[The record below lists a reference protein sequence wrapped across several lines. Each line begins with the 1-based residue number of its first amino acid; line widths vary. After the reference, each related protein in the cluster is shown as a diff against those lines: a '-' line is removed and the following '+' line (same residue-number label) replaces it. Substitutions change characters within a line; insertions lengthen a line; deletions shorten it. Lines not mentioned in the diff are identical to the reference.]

1 MDGRLPTAHP
11 WGIVVSIHHP
21 WMRRTP
27 THSQGHPFR
36 ATDQRPS
43 PNGFEFACGRA
54 CIHGWPWI
62 PHVSMDQNSWTLV
75 RGDRPMDTHRT
86 LVGTAKAGDTFVLGG
101 RSASARTSAAPSDP
115 RRRRCAFRRAPR
127 RAEAVAAVTG
137 EHVSVVVTMDGP
149 WGSTYPWITH
159 RWQRI
164 HGYAWM
170 RCFVVDAR
178 GEPWTPAF

>member
-101 RSASARTSAAPSDP
+101 RSARVRTQSLPEWRVSARTARSQPPMSRNIAITSPLSTLPARS
-115 RRRRCAFRRAPR
+115 
-127 RAEAVAAVTG
+127 VAA
-137 EHVSVVVTMDGP
+137 S
-149 WGSTYPWITH
+149 
-159 RWQRI
+159 QR
-164 HGYAWM
+164 
-170 RCFVVDAR
+170 R
-178 GEPWTPAF
+178 GQRGLIIGREGFLCLKSGCGAPLKMCLAAEGA